1 MELEYIGK
9 RYVTDRN
16 GEPVEDPDNVSLRA
30 ATDYGYGKRIEH
42 ERHPFKNIGKVCR
55 ILGAL
60 AKRYSKLD

>member
-30 ATDYGYGKRIEH
+30 ATDYGYGKRIKH
-42 ERHPFKNIGKVCR
+42 DRDP
-55 ILGAL
+55 LGAVAYVLRELGSL
-60 AKRYSKLD
+60 AGRISKLY